1 MMAIYKMP
9 SMNQKIIIGMLI
21 IISIISFKT
30 LLANEPRY
38 TIHVEVHNLRNSNGT
53 VLISLYSREDAF
65 PDENYKKYL
74 KQIVG
79 KIIDGTSSM
88 SFENV
93 PPGKYAV
100 TILHDEDNNGK
111 IKKGRL
117 LPLEGIGFSK
127 YQSIGILNRPT
138 FSKASFYL
146 QSDTTIAIKILY
158 F

>member
-1 MMAIYKMP
+1 MKTVYTMRSMKLLITHMFIGIVILIPIAIP
-9 SMNQKIIIGMLI
+9 
-21 IISIISFKT
+21 T
-30 LLANEPRY
+30 NEPVF
-38 TIHVEVHNLRNSNGT
+38 TIHVEVHNLRNSTGS
-53 VLISLYSREDAF
+53 VLFSIYNREDAF
-65 PDENYKKYL
+65 PDENYKKHL
-74 KQIVG
+74 RQIAG
-79 KIIDGTSSM
+79 KITDGTSVV
-88 SFENV
+88 SFENM
-93 PPGKYAV
+93 PTGRYAV
-100 TILHDEDNNGK
+100 NIVHDEDNNRK

>member
-9 SMNQKIIIGMLI
+9 SMKQKIIIGMLI

-30 LLANEPRY
+30 PANEPRF

-53 VLISLYSREDAF
+53 VLFSLYSREDAF

-74 KQIVG
+74 KQIAG
-79 KIIDGTSSM
+79 KIIDGTSIM

-100 TILHDEDNNGK
+100 NILHDEDNNGK

-158 F
+158 L